1 MSVLNESPE
10 VKAAREAL
18 AAFQENGQRIL
29 QRRLSGELKGAPLNR
44 FLPDGAAHLRAVL
57 AALDE
62 AMETLANERGEGEG
76 PTPEWRYDDGL
87 LRWSLP
93 LCDYRVTFRE
103 HGRWDIE
110 RLDGRYWDEDP
121 CRVIDNRPT
130 AREAMREAMRLDALR
145 SAP

>member
-18 AAFQENGQRIL
+18 ADLDASRCDVVSP
-29 QRRLSGELKGAPLNR
+29 R
-44 FLPDGAAHLRAVL
+44 HLRAVL
-57 AALDE
+57 AALGE
-62 AMETLANERGEGEG
+62 ATETLANERGEGEG
-76 PTPEWRYDDGL
+76 PTPEWRYDDGM

-121 CRVIDNRPT
+121 CRVIDSRPT
-130 AREAMREAMRLDALR
+130 AREAMREVLRLDALR